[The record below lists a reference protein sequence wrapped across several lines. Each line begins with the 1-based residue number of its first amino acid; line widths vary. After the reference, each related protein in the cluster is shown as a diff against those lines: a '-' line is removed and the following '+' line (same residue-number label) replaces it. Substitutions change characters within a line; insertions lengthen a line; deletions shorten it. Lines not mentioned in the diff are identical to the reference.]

1 MGNHNKL
8 LIFTIICI
16 FLRGTNQN
24 SIDAWTLLPHILVV
38 QTDGSS
44 GQLLLSCLT
53 STPEGELVGGSPE
66 DVDIFWKNNGV
77 METQRGNLYVV
88 DLEESLGGGNYTCHS
103 QTGSLLNYTVVLIKE
118 DNDTRKKI
126 LLKNDQGQ
134 YLSCSANNFNGD
146 FRCSWS
152 WHAILVG
159 KVAFITAQRAADG
172 SLPACSVD
180 ASGRHWSCSSGQ
192 RKVTCSVDDGDGGMW
207 CKDEQHCPYA
217 EESQPI
223 HIDVH
228 VSSKHFL
235 MQTYSSRFFLSDIV
249 KPDKVII
256 RKVNATMVAWSY
268 PSSWNTPFSYF
279 PLTFQIRQ
287 LRKSCRTC
295 DHPCTQTRVTKTLTV
310 SSPDIYQH
318 QVKRRIMV
326 VCVRAKDALCISQW
340 GEWSFLRL
348 RSGKRSKKTTKA

>member
-1 MGNHNKL
+1 MPGLCCH
-8 LIFTIICI
+8 
-16 FLRGTNQN
+16 
-24 SIDAWTLLPHILVV
+24 TLLNTFSLRWVLLPVLVV

-53 STPEGELVGGSPE
+53 STPEEELVGGSPE

-159 KVAFITAQRAADG
+159 KVAFITDNHSQDSPMISIFCSAADG

-180 ASGRHWSCSSGQ
+180 ASGRHWSCSS
-192 RKVTCSVDDGDGGMW
+192 VW

-295 DHPCTQTRVTKTLTV
+295 DHPCTQTRVTK
-310 SSPDIYQH
+310 H

-340 GEWSFLRL
+340 GEWSFLRC
-348 RSGKRSKKTTKA
+348 S

>member
-1 MGNHNKL
+1 MPGLCCH
-8 LIFTIICI
+8 
-16 FLRGTNQN
+16 
-24 SIDAWTLLPHILVV
+24 TLLNTFSLRWVLLPVLVV

-53 STPEGELVGGSPE
+53 STPEEEHVGGSPE

-159 KVAFITAQRAADG
+159 KVAFITAQRQDSPMISIFCSAADG

-180 ASGRHWSCSSGQ
+180 AM
-192 RKVTCSVDDGDGGMW
+192 DDGDGGMW

-235 MQTYSSRFFLSDIV
+235 MQTYSSRFFLSDIGGRFLGPV

-295 DHPCTQTRVTKTLTV
+295 DHPCTQTRVTKVGLTAIERLDKWQKV
-310 SSPDIYQH
+310 T
-318 QVKRRIMV
+318 RI
-326 VCVRAKDALCISQW
+326 
-340 GEWSFLRL
+340 
-348 RSGKRSKKTTKA
+348 

>member
-1 MGNHNKL
+1 MGNHNK
-8 LIFTIICI
+8 
-16 FLRGTNQN
+16 RG
-24 SIDAWTLLPHILVV
+24 SI
-38 QTDGSS
+38 
-44 GQLLLSCLT
+44 
-53 STPEGELVGGSPE
+53 VGGSPE

-228 VSSKHFL
+228 
-235 MQTYSSRFFLSDIV
+235 
-249 KPDKVII
+249 
-256 RKVNATMVAWSY
+256 
-268 PSSWNTPFSYF
+268 
-279 PLTFQIRQ
+279 IRQ

-318 QVKRRIMV
+318 QVKRRIVV

-340 GEWSFLRL
+340 GEWSFLRM
-348 RSGKRSKKTTKA
+348 SDAKDIIYS